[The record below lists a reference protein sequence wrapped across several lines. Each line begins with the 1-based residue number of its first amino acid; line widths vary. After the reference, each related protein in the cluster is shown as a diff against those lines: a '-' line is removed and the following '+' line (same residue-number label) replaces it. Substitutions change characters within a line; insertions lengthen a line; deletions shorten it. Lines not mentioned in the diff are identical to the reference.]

1 MTDVDALIEING
13 SSVEIWR
20 NTGTVED
27 DYGDIVP
34 IWGSSAF
41 ATEIAWIQS
50 GSSVKAS
57 GITSGIAGE
66 MDESDYLGVFKSDSV
81 VQRKDITKKG
91 GVSYE
96 VKKVEEMEILGFASH
111 HEAWLVV
118 LEEGE

>member
-1 MTDVDALIEING
+1 MTDVDALIDING

-20 NTGTVED
+20 DTGTVED
-27 DYGDIVP
+27 DYGDITP
-34 IWGSSAF
+34 IWGKA
-41 ATEIAWIQS
+41 ADEYAWIQR
-50 GSSVKAS
+50 GQDVKAS

-81 VQRKDITKKG
+81 LQGKDIVKKS

-96 VKKVEEMEILGFASH
+96 VKKAEAMEILGFTSH
-111 HEAWLVV
+111 LEAWLVQ